1 MNNIPL
7 HWTEDPSLL
16 EQFVLGRIPESRL
29 QDLRKHLDTCAACR
43 RAVQQEQNFV
53 RSVRAYGRDQLR
65 LRLKEKIGRYP
76 SRVVPWPHV
85 LSAAAIVL
93 FVVGLGIYNRWWR
106 EPELVQSEEQ
116 MAGERKDQGP
126 PAPSAAEEKEAA
138 GIDDM
143 AGDKP
148 STGVS
153 GQQHAGKITGEAA
166 TKEKKR
172 EEIKLPPAFA
182 EQPQQVIAA
191 DEHDTGK
198 RGESEYW
205 VDGVLLDL
213 PLEKDSKR
221 RALQDRDAAIEAGK
235 AQARKEMQAT
245 QQGKYMLQ
253 QRPETALPAE
263 QQRMRK
269 AGAFIPTKVVPT
281 ADGAILTIYTNQ
293 LDLQSKTVQGEFAGR
308 DSLIFVVEGVRI
320 AYKLPSFPVKQ

>member
-116 MAGERKDQGP
+116 MTVERKDQGP
-126 PAPSAAEEKEAA
+126 PAPLAAEEKEAA

-143 AGDKP
+143 AGSSMPARSQVKL
-148 STGVS
+148 
-153 GQQHAGKITGEAA
+153 QQ
-166 TKEKKR
+166 
-172 EEIKLPPAFA
+172 
-182 EQPQQVIAA
+182 
-191 DEHDTGK
+191 
-198 RGESEYW
+198 
-205 VDGVLLDL
+205 
-213 PLEKDSKR
+213 KR
-221 RALQDRDAAIEAGK
+221 RSV
-235 AQARKEMQAT
+235 RK
-245 QQGKYMLQ
+245 
-253 QRPETALPAE
+253 
-263 QQRMRK
+263 
-269 AGAFIPTKVVPT
+269 
-281 ADGAILTIYTNQ
+281 
-293 LDLQSKTVQGEFAGR
+293 
-308 DSLIFVVEGVRI
+308 
-320 AYKLPSFPVKQ
+320 